1 MSPNFVCQ
9 TKILTWHNESSF
21 TFHAPPSLS
30 WVEGILHILDS
41 SVHLETL
48 ISNKRCTSME
58 LGVLL
63 SWSSVGPTLVFG
75 LVFLVF
81 YELHRYFS
89 LLNKF
94 PPGPKP
100 WLLLGNL
107 PEILKDSLKVFM
119 DVSLTV
125 FDTFSSYIGS
135 SLLINI
141 IIFFGWLSQM
151 PYLLR

>member
-1 MSPNFVCQ
+1 MQKKVLSPNCVCK
-9 TKILTWHNESSF
+9 TKLLTLHSESSV
-21 TFHAPPSLS
+21 TFHVPPSLS
-30 WVEGILHILDS
+30 WVEGIVRILDS
-41 SVHLETL
+41 TVRLET
-48 ISNKRCTSME
+48 IFSNKLCTSME

-75 LVFLVF
+75 LVFLIF

-107 PEILKDSLKVFM
+107 PETLKDPLKVFM

-125 FDTFSSYIGS
+125 FDTCFSYT
-135 SLLINI
+135 
-141 IIFFGWLSQM
+141 
-151 PYLLR
+151 